1 MSNYTS
7 NTTLDQA
14 AQLLSGARRIVVT
27 THAKPDGDACG
38 AAAALT
44 GVLRA
49 SGKTVLGVL
58 MPPVPA
64 NLQFLLD
71 AEPALHVCP
80 AHGDDP
86 VVAAA
91 VAQADLVVVLDT
103 GAWSQ
108 LSPLRE
114 LLSLALART
123 LILDH
128 HLSGDVAARYCYVD
142 AAAAAACEIVAQVID
157 RFAGD
162 AALSP
167 SVCAALFVGL
177 AADTGWFRFSNTRA
191 PTHELAARL
200 LRKGVDQAEIYRK
213 LEQNERPAKL
223 ALLARAV
230 QSLTLLA
237 DNRAAIMVLHAAD
250 FAQTGALIE
259 ETEQLVDLP
268 RAVGSVQV
276 VALITEPPQR
286 SETAVDAPTGKP
298 RPGKRSGSSGGGGSG
313 GSGKDADAGAIR
325 ISFRSKS
332 GAHAI
337 DVSLLAQRFGGG
349 GHARAAGAKV
359 AAPLEEVVERVTTAL
374 AELFPG
380 R

>member
-1 MSNYTS
+1 MSTYTS
-7 NTTLDQA
+7 NTTLDHA
-14 AQLLSGARRIVVT
+14 AELLSGARRIVVT

-44 GVLRA
+44 GVLRG

-71 AEPALHVCP
+71 AQPALHVCP
-80 AHGDDP
+80 ARGDDP

-91 VAQADLVVVLDT
+91 VAQADLIVVLDT

-108 LSPLRE
+108 LAPLRE
-114 LLSLALART
+114 LLGSALART

-157 RFAGD
+157 RIADD
-162 AALSP
+162 AAWSP
-167 SVCAALFVGL
+167 NVCQALFVGL

-191 PTHELAARL
+191 EAHELAARL
-200 LRKGVDQAEIYRK
+200 LRRGVDQAEIYRK

-230 QSLTLLA
+230 QSLSLLA
-237 DNRAAIMVLHAAD
+237 DNRAAIMVLHADD

-276 VALITEPPQR
+276 VALIVEPPAQDGTR
-286 SETAVDAPTGKP
+286 T
-298 RPGKRSGSSGGGGSG
+298 RSGVASSRDTSSNTRDAGG
-313 GSGKDADAGAIR
+313 GAIR
-325 ISFRSKS
+325 ISFRSKP

-337 DVSLLAQRFGGG
+337 DASALAQRFGGG

-359 AAPLEEVVERVTTAL
+359 AAPLEEVIERVTATMVS
-374 AELFPG
+374 LFPAG
-380 R
+380 

>member
-1 MSNYTS
+1 
-7 NTTLDQA
+7 
-14 AQLLSGARRIVVT
+14 
-27 THAKPDGDACG
+27 
-38 AAAALT
+38 
-44 GVLRA
+44 
-49 SGKTVLGVL
+49 
-58 MPPVPA
+58 
-64 NLQFLLD
+64 
-71 AEPALHVCP
+71 
-80 AHGDDP
+80 

-91 VAQADLVVVLDT
+91 VAQADLIVVLDT

-108 LSPLRE
+108 LAPLRE
-114 LLSLALART
+114 LLGSALART

-157 RFAGD
+157 RIADD
-162 AALSP
+162 AAWSP
-167 SVCAALFVGL
+167 NVCQALFVGL

-191 PTHELAARL
+191 EAHELAARL
-200 LRKGVDQAEIYRK
+200 LRRGVDQAEIYRK

-237 DNRAAIMVLHAAD
+237 DNRAAIMVLRAAD

-286 SETAVDAPTGKP
+286 TRSEAQAPASKP
-298 RPGKRSGSSGGGGSG
+298 KSLKHTG
-313 GSGKDADAGAIR
+313 GSGKDEDAGAIR
-325 ISFRSKS
+325 ISFRSKP

-349 GHARAAGAKV
+349 GHARAAGAKI

-374 AELFPG
+374 AELFPE